1 MIFNRHEFVKQT
13 VKVGFKNSI
22 KTTGYKSVK
31 VEPLPSSDKINQNC
45 LKPSD
50 TFTPCNQRIS

>member
-31 VEPLPSSDKINQNC
+31 QINN
-45 LKPSD
+45 L
-50 TFTPCNQRIS
+50 

>member
-13 VKVGFKNSI
+13 VKVELKRTI

-31 VEPLPSSDKINQNC
+31 QFNNL
-45 LKPSD
+45 
-50 TFTPCNQRIS
+50 